1 MKTTGQRLLS
11 FLLAAVLL
19 LSLGMGALAA
29 GTDLTAKLYD
39 ANGAEL
45 VNNTISVSDQ
55 DQTVKMSVTTAAAID
70 FCGLEFTPSVASG
83 LSVSGVSNEDANIT
97 FTAADYNATTYKVGW
112 ITADTMDISSDD
124 IGSITVTVPANTPAG
139 TYDITMGAI
148 TVVKTFGTVNVITNA
163 SVTATLTIEEASEP
177 TSDYT
182 VTISDGVDG
191 TAEVEIGDTVTMYVT
206 VDQAVNGIQATV
218 SYDTDCFSSADDT
231 HSDGVIELEQKLKN
245 DPFTEAYT
253 LTFTA
258 IAAGTGTFRLDSA
271 VVGSYGDFKD
281 GNALEAAK
289 VGDSVT
295 VKGPATYT
303 VTLGSGLTGDD
314 SATEGTNYSASIDGY
329 DADEYDYTVTVTV
342 GGSSYTGFSLSEN
355 GVISI
360 PGDDITGDI
369 EISVSAEE
377 KAPAT
382 YSVTLGSGLTGAATA
397 TEGSD
402 YSASIDG
409 YDADEYNYTVT
420 VTIGGNS
427 YTGFTLSAAGVI
439 TIPGSAVTGNIV
451 INVSA
456 TEKPADSY
464 NVTLGSGLTGA
475 ANATEGTDY
484 SASID
489 GYDADAYDY
498 TVTVTVGGNSYTGFS
513 LSENGVIT
521 IPGDDITGDIVIN
534 VSATEKPDYTVEIEE
549 YITGVSLILVTGE
562 NASGYTYDGNAM
574 YYVDEYDAF
583 AWLLQGNADQSAVA
597 EAASGTYET
606 ISAGYD
612 VNGTG
617 KVDFYDAGAAFGCYN
632 NAYTVAD
639 YVAMYLR
646 ADVNGDY
653 SVDAADVSAIM
664 DHYSA

>member
-1 MKTTGQRLLS
+1 MKTTGKRLLS

-19 LSLGMGALAA
+19 LSLGAGALAA
-29 GTDLTAKLYD
+29 DTDLTAKLYD

-112 ITADTMDISSDD
+112 LTADTMDISSDD

-191 TAEVEIGDTVTMYVT
+191 TAEVEIGHTVTMYVK
-206 VDQAVNGIQATV
+206 VDQAVNGIEAKV
-218 SYDTDCFSSADDT
+218 SYNTGCFSSADDT
-231 HSDGVIELEQKLKN
+231 NSDGMIELENKLEN
-245 DPFTEAYT
+245 TPFTDAYT

-258 IAAGTGTFRLDSA
+258 IAAGTGAFKLVSA
-271 VVGSYGDFKD
+271 KVGDYEDFTGGD
-281 GNALEAAK
+281 ALEAAK

-303 VTLGSGLTGDD
+303 VSLGSGLTGDD
-314 SATEGTNYSASIDGY
+314 TATEGTDYTATITDY
-329 DADEYDYTVTVTV
+329 DADEYDYTVTVTI
-342 GGSSYTGFSLSEN
+342 GGDNYDDFDLTG
-355 GVISI
+355 GVITI
-360 PGDDITGDI
+360 DGNDITGDI

-377 KAPAT
+377 KAPAAYT
-382 YSVTLGSGLTGAATA
+382 VSLGSGLTGDYSA
-397 TEGSD
+397 TEGTD
-402 YSASIDG
+402 YTASIDG

-420 VTIGGNS
+420 VAIGGSS

-439 TIPGSAVTGNIV
+439 TIPGSDSTGNIV

-464 NVTLGSGLTGA
+464 NVTLGPGLTGA

-484 SASID
+484 TATINN
-489 GYDADAYDY
+489 YDAEEYDY
-498 TVTVTVGGNSYTGFS
+498 TVTVTIGGDSYTGFT
-513 LSENGVIT
+513 LSASGVIT
-521 IPGDDITGDIVIN
+521 IPGSAVTGDIVIN
-534 VSATEKPDYTVEIEE
+534 VSATEKLDYTVEIEE

-562 NASGYTYDGNAM
+562 NASGYTYDGNVM
-574 YYVDEYDAF
+574 YYVADYDAF
-583 AWLLQGNADQSAVA
+583 AWLLEGNADQSAVA

-612 VNGTG
+612 VNATG

-664 DHYSA
+664 DNYSA